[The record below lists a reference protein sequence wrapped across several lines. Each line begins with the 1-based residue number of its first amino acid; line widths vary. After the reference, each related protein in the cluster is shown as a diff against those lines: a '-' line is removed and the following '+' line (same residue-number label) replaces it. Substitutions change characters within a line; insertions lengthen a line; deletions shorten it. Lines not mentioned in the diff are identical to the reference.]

1 MWQNYLISSIFAN
14 LFHTW
19 GIKVSNN
26 NLMLT
31 LWTLMFMFYT
41 LVPSC
46 SSILFT
52 KYSKVLQWH
61 HFQEVF
67 SSMQFIPPLE
77 NSPSLA
83 FHLLRGSYHLHLEYQ
98 VLDWGWNLVW
108 KVENQ
113 WENLKI
119 LTSIFTKEPRGPLRP
134 YQNLG
139 KCKFNRFPLKYFQ
152 NNDILNKNIVVV
164 ITVWFTNKGV
174 GKGVEVDAQVIWK
187 KKSIIKLN

>member
-1 MWQNYLISSIFAN
+1 
-14 LFHTW
+14 
-19 GIKVSNN
+19 
-26 NLMLT
+26 MLT
-31 LWTLMFMFYT
+31 FVNPHVYVSTHLFLP
-41 LVPSC
+41 V
-46 SSILFT
+46 SSILLT
-52 KYSKVLQWH
+52 KYSNVLQWH

-113 WENLKI
+113 WKNLKI